1 MFAGHFAAA
10 LAAKS
15 VAPRT
20 SLGTLTFAAQWI
32 DLLWPTLLLA
42 GFERVRIEPGATATN
57 PLVFEHYP
65 WSHSLAAVFVW
76 ALVIGALHFTTQ
88 RNARAAVVI
97 GALVV
102 SHWLLDVVVH
112 VPDLPL
118 VPGGTPVGAGLW
130 NQREAALLLELGLLG
145 AGTALYVRTT
155 SARDRIGRWGLAAFV
170 AFIVLI
176 QVGEHIRRPAA
187 ERDGDRV
194 GRPIAMAAGRVGAVD
209 RSPPRVA
216 LTRAAVRGGRLT
228 GAPSPGPAP
237 AARWP
242 AAPSPRTR

>member
-65 WSHSLAAVFVW
+65 WSHSLAAVCAW
-76 ALVIGALHFTTQ
+76 ALVIGTLHFTT
-88 RNARAAVVI
+88 RRDARAAVVI
-97 GALVV
+97 GSLVV

-112 VPDLPL
+112 VPDLPV
-118 VPGGTPVGAGLW
+118 VPGGRRSAPDYGISARRHSCS
-130 NQREAALLLELGLLG
+130 NSACSRAAPRSTF
-145 AGTALYVRTT
+145 ARPPHGTA
-155 SARDRIGRWGLAAFV
+155 SV
-170 AFIVLI
+170 A
-176 QVGEHIRRPAA
+176 
-187 ERDGDRV
+187 
-194 GRPIAMAAGRVGAVD
+194 
-209 RSPPRVA
+209 
-216 LTRAAVRGGRLT
+216 GGWQ
-228 GAPSPGPAP
+228 PSS
-237 AARWP
+237 RF
-242 AAPSPRTR
+242 SS

>member
-15 VAPRT
+15 AAPRT
-20 SLGTLTFAAQWI
+20 SLGTLAFAAQWI

-42 GFERVRIEPGATATN
+42 GIERVRIEPGATATN

-65 WSHSLAAVFVW
+65 WSHSLAAVFAW
-76 ALVIGALHFTTQ
+76 ALVIGALHFAA
-88 RNARAAVVI
+88 RRDARAAVVI

-112 VPDLPL
+112 VPDLPV

-145 AGTALYVRTT
+145 AGAALYVRAT
-155 SARDRIGRWGLAAFV
+155 SARDRIGRWGLATFV
-170 AFIVLI
+170 AFIAVI
-176 QVGEHIRRPAA
+176 QVANTFGAPPPSVTAIAWVGQLQWLLVA
-187 ERDGDRV
+187 WALWIDRH
-194 GRPIAMAAGRVGAVD
+194 RAP
-209 RSPPRVA
+209 
-216 LTRAAVRGGRLT
+216 RAAARI
-228 GAPSPGPAP
+228 SE
-237 AARWP
+237 AA
-242 AAPSPRTR
+242 A

>member
-65 WSHSLAAVFVW
+65 WSHSLAAVFGW
-76 ALVIGALHFTTQ
+76 ALVIGALHFGSQ

-102 SHWLLDVVVH
+102 SHWLLDLVVH
-112 VPDLPL
+112 VPDLPV

-145 AGTALYVRTT
+145 AGAALYLRAT
-155 SARDRIGRWGLAAFV
+155 SARDRIGRWGLAAFIAFLV
-170 AFIVLI
+170 AI
-176 QVGEHIRRPAA
+176 QVANTY
-187 ERDGDRV
+187 GDPPPSVTAIAWV
-194 GRPIAMAAGRVGAVD
+194 GQLQWLLVAWALWID
-209 RSPPRVA
+209 RH
-216 LTRAAVRGGRLT
+216 RA
-228 GAPSPGPAP
+228 PCAP
-237 AARWP
+237 ARVSEAT
-242 AAPSPRTR
+242 A